1 MIQVDRPCF
10 IGPGPP
16 GLANRQKWPCLKR
29 TFDRDGSTVIPGI
42 PSTMGRTRTSGGK
55 STIGALESLG
65 RIVMEGRTGWLCI
78 IGPTGLKWVYR

>member
-1 MIQVDRPCF
+1 MIKVDGTGI

-16 GLANRQKWPCLKR
+16 GFANRQKWPCLKR
-29 TFDRDGSTVIPGI
+29 TVDKDGSTVIPGI
-42 PSTMGRTRTSGGK
+42 PGILRRTRTSREK

-65 RIVMEGRTGWLCI
+65 RIVIEGRTGWLCI